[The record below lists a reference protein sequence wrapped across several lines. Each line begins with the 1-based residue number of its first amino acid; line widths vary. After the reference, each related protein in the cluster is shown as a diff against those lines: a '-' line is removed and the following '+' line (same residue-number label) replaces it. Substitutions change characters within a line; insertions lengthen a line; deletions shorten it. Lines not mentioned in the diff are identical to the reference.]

1 LLSVLLSTR
10 TGKMQR
16 AGPFGAVEHYEK
28 TRDEEVILRFLV
40 AGLFL
45 RVLPGFLATAFCTDL
60 EWD

>member
-1 LLSVLLSTR
+1 
-10 TGKMQR
+10 MQR